1 MPSTIELMNDMRH
14 QMDRLMHSH
23 KKTTEWFVK
32 ITQKVQDQT
41 DMIARLEREKR
52 FTDASFRR
60 IYSEFSD
67 YRSHTDLRIEELTK
81 DLDDHKNILTNLSHI
96 MWGDPDQGSGDQGSG
111 DQGSGDQGSGDQG
124 VDEIVYTDPEDSDVI
139 LETNEQED
147 PYIIY
152 NNIIGAVVNNRRNL
166 YNVSYNVSQTDI
178 PAPPRLRRGSVGA
191 IIAPPPVPRFIAPE
205 GVEIPNEF
213 LCPITLEIM
222 QDPVILSDGNTY
234 ERFAILQH
242 ISMDAS
248 PQSPLTRNLLESNI
262 LISNN
267 NLMKMIEDFCTQSSA

>member
-1 MPSTIELMNDMRH
+1 MSSTIELMNDMRH
-14 QMDRLMHSH
+14 QMNRLMHSH

-32 ITQKVQDQT
+32 IRQKVQDQT

-67 YRSHTDLRIEELTK
+67 YRSHTDLHIEELTK

-96 MWGDPDQGSGDQGSG
+96 MWGDP
-111 DQGSGDQGSGDQG
+111 DQGSGDQG

-152 NNIIGAVVNNRRNL
+152 NDIIGAVVNNRRNL
-166 YNVSYNVSQTDI
+166 YNVSQTDI
-178 PAPPRLRRGSVGA
+178 PAPPRLRRGSGGA
-191 IIAPPPVPRFIAPE
+191 IMAPPPVPRFIAPE